1 MAGHVH
7 HPSLYSHQ
15 ALPQSLPIS
24 YEGTDFWVQDLL
36 ACIHD
41 PQLSEGTYSTASG
54 PDPSLQSTFFRG
66 HDEGAGISHT
76 DNIGPPPTLL
86 GFEGFRAAQD
96 EIATSS
102 LMERGTRKKPNQSRR
117 TRNERVEASSRSP
130 RQSAGMREML
140 ERPYPC
146 KACGERYAQPQGVN
160 RHYRAK
166 HDPSSCI
173 YCGARWSRRYQ
184 YRDHIEK
191 QHPGVDPDLILG
203 KAARSRRKATVI
215 GREQPPAIK
224 HDRRIQAV
232 SLQPPLTLPAPAAA
246 KATHVPSTL
255 SSTGKD
261 AQPVNDVVDHAS
273 RLPPARPG
281 GSTTPDRSS
290 RAVTALIPAL
300 PPPVG
305 GYYGSPV
312 VFDPI
317 IESSG
322 VMHPYPFCVASYD
335 EVWTNTFNPRSR
347 PHTLTPAGAGLG
359 SYWSY

>member
-76 DNIGPPPTLL
+76 DNISPPPTLL
-86 GFEGFRAAQD
+86 GLEGFRATPD
-96 EIATSS
+96 KIATSS
-102 LMERGTRKKPNQSRR
+102 LVERGTRKKPNQSRR
-117 TRNERVEASSRSP
+117 TRNKCVEASSRSP
-130 RQSAGMREML
+130 RQSASMREVL

-173 YCGARWSRRYQ
+173 YCGAKWSRPYQ

-191 QHPGVDPDLILG
+191 QHPDIDPDLVLG
-203 KAARSRRKATVI
+203 KAPGSRRKATVI
-215 GREQPPAIK
+215 RREQPPAIK
-224 HDRRIQAV
+224 HDRRIQVV
-232 SLQPPLTLPAPAAA
+232 SPQPPMTAPAPAAA
-246 KATHVPSTL
+246 KATHFPSTF
-255 SSTGKD
+255 SSIGKY
-261 AQPVNDVVDHAS
+261 AQPVNAVVDHTS
-273 RLPPARPG
+273 RLPPARPD
-281 GSTTPDRSS
+281 GSTAPDRLS
-290 RAVTALIPAL
+290 RAITSLIPTL
-300 PPPVG
+300 PPSVG
-305 GYYGSPV
+305 GYYGGP
-312 VFDPI
+312 
-317 IESSG
+317 G
-322 VMHPYPFCVASYD
+322 VIYPYPFSVASCD

-347 PHTLTPAGAGLG
+347 PPQRH
-359 SYWSY
+359 